1 LKDIIDTIVEEAE
14 EDPGAEAE
22 GRHSGP
28 EEREDSEEARDL
40 ERRRKQAKF
49 TKKLAPILQ
58 LLPAQ
63 TISDYFGFESHEG
76 IWEALNTSAD
86 HRTRVIDWLEGLL
99 TAQVSYEIEEMNKK
113 ASALKLQESYRT
125 SKGITMRRHID
136 KEQSPQCQIE
146 MEEVPEHFTK
156 TWARPEQDFIE
167 AEPGSRFY
175 LEARISDNEEDEL

>member
-1 LKDIIDTIVEEAE
+1 MHRIREHIIRAIGRDLRRIYGQRRINPDLQMAVEKSAEKMIEIQKIRKDLSKLKDIIDTIVEEAE

-28 EEREDSEEARDL
+28 EEREDSEEARNL

-49 TKKLAPILQ
+49 TKRLAPILQ

-63 TISDYFGFESHEG
+63 TILDYFGSEGHEE

-99 TAQVSYEIEEMNKK
+99 TSQVSDEIEEMNKK

-136 KEQSPQCQIE
+136 
-146 MEEVPEHFTK
+146 
-156 TWARPEQDFIE
+156 
-167 AEPGSRFY
+167 
-175 LEARISDNEEDEL
+175 